1 MRWLNGITDS
11 MDMSLSK
18 LQELAMDR
26 EAWRL
31 FASGHLKIL
40 FCREAIL
47 GSKLPRWLSDKEPAC
62 QLRECR
68 RRGFD
73 PWVREDPLKEKVA
86 APPIFLPGK
95 SHGQKN
101 LAGCSS

>member
-1 MRWLNGITDS
+1 

-68 RRGFD
+68 RCGFD
-73 PWVREDPLKEKVA
+73 PWVREDPLKKEMATHSSTVA
-86 APPIFLPGK
+86 
-95 SHGQKN
+95 
-101 LAGCSS
+101 